1 VKRVSLYTL
10 GCKLNQLETESIA
23 ASFGRAGFEIIPWEN
38 ASDAHLLV
46 INTCTVTSKAEQKAR
61 RVIRLALRQSSAP
74 IIVTG
79 CYAQLEAAKLAA
91 LDAGPDAKLLAPR
104 RLFIV
109 PGTEKT
115 DILDLPVFLA
125 ERACVF
131 AEDAAALLEEW
142 LNTKTAGKLSTPET
156 PAPKS
161 LANGRIYRAFSF
173 NPEAFSFHSRAFVK
187 IQDGCDRNCAY
198 CRVPLAR
205 GKSQSLDSLEL
216 LRRIKALEDGGWAE
230 LVLTAVD
237 ITQYQ
242 CPSTG
247 KNLGELLLFLLE
259 QTRSAAIRLSSLE
272 PGPVLFTPS
281 FLEAVSHRRI
291 RPHFHLSVQSGS
303 GAVLRAMNRS
313 YGPETVRESVAMLRS
328 VKNDPFLGC
337 DMIAGFPGETE
348 ADFEQSYGLANDIG
362 FAQIHA
368 FPYSPRPGTPA
379 WQSGNRAGHKETS
392 GRLERLLE
400 LSRLGR
406 KTYVERWT
414 GRVVEGICEHGDGKI
429 IYDARNSS
437 PITVRTGNYLRVRAA
452 VPENFIPVRGSAV
465 HCRIVRP
472 PDECQKTTGNI
483 FFDADGEL
491 VVY

>member
-1 VKRVSLYTL
+1 MKCVSLYTL

-23 ASFGRAGFEIIPWEN
+23 ASFGKAGFELIPWEN
-38 ASDAHLLV
+38 ASDAQLLV

-74 IIVTG
+74 LVVTG
-79 CYAQLEAAKLAA
+79 CYAQLEAANLAA
-91 LDAGPDAKLLAPR
+91 LDAGPDGKHPAPR
-104 RLFIV
+104 RLFVV
-109 PGTEKT
+109 PGTDKAA
-115 DILDLPVFLA
+115 ILDLPAFLA

-131 AEDAAALLEEW
+131 AEETARLLEEW
-142 LNTKTAGKLSTPET
+142 LNTKPAQKLSVPEIPSAKT
-156 PAPKS
+156 PAD
-161 LANGRIYRAFSF
+161 GQFYRAFSF

-187 IQDGCDRNCAY
+187 IQDGCDRHCAY

-216 LRRIKALEDGGWAE
+216 LRRIKTLENGGWTE

-247 KNLGELLLFLLE
+247 KNLGELLCFLLE
-259 QTRSAAIRLSSLE
+259 NTCSAAIRLSSLE
-272 PGPVLFTPS
+272 PGPVLFTSS

-303 GAVLRAMNRS
+303 GAVLLAMKRP
-313 YGPETVRESVAMLRS
+313 YGPETIRESADMLRS

-337 DMIAGFPGETE
+337 DMIAGFPGENE
-348 ADFEQSYGLANDIG
+348 ADFEQSYGLASDIG

-379 WQSGNRAGHKETS
+379 WQSGNRAGSRETS
-392 GRLERLLE
+392 VRLERLLE
-400 LSRLGR
+400 LSKLGR
-406 KTYVERWT
+406 KVYVERWT
-414 GRVVEGICEHGDGKI
+414 GRVVQGICEHGAGKTLHDGK
-429 IYDARNSS
+429 NS
-437 PITVRTGNYLRVRAA
+437 PPVTVVTDNYLKICAA
-452 VPENFIPVRGSAV
+452 VPENFVPVRGAAV

-472 PDECQKTTGNI
+472 LVECRKPKENI
-483 FFDADGEL
+483 FFDADGGL
-491 VVY
+491 VV